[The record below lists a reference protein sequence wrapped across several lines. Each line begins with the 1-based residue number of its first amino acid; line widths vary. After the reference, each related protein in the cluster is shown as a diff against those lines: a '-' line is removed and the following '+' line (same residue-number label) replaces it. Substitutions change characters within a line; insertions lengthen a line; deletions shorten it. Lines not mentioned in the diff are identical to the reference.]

1 MAEMKNKELTSIEEL
16 QKQIEETEKK
26 YQKEVQRIVGIAN
39 KYIKAYRD
47 LLYQLKTTVETNL
60 TLDEMMIEQ
69 SKEK

>member
-47 LLYQLKTTVETNL
+47 LLSQLKSTVEINIS
-60 TLDEMMIEQ
+60 LDEMMIEQ
-69 SKEK
+69 SKEQ